1 MRKSLVLGIFILLF
15 AACNSKLVFSEFHAN
30 PGGSWSLEDIKEFN
44 FTREDTISSF
54 NLFINIRND
63 NEYPFNNLFLITDLN
78 FPDGTVVR
86 DTLEYEMALP
96 SGEWLGKGYGSL
108 KENKLWY
115 KENIVFPLPGV
126 YTLKVA
132 HAMRQ
137 NGVVDG
143 ITELQ
148 GITDVGF
155 QIEAIE

>member
-1 MRKSLVLGIFILLF
+1 MPRIWVIAFLSLLLCS
-15 AACNSKLVFSEFHAN
+15 CNNALVYSEFQAN
-30 PGGSWSLEDIKEFN
+30 AGGSWSREDVKAFN
-44 FTREDTISSF
+44 FTQNDTISRF

-63 NEYPFNNLFLITDLN
+63 NSYPYSNLFLITDLN

-96 SGEWLGKGYGSL
+96 DGQWLGKGFGSL

-115 KENIVFPLPGV
+115 KENIVFPNTGV

-137 NGVVDG
+137 NGAVEGVNNL
-143 ITELQ
+143 E
-148 GITDVGF
+148 GITDVGV
-155 QIEAIE
+155 QIESVE

>member
-1 MRKSLVLGIFILLF
+1 MSRSWVLVILLLLF
-15 AACNSKLVFSEFHAN
+15 AACNSNLIFSEFKAN
-30 PGGSWSLEDIKEFN
+30 PGGDWSHEDVKEFI
-44 FTREDTISSF
+44 FTKEDTISRF

-63 NEYPFNNLFLITDLN
+63 NEYPFSNLFLITDLN

-96 SGEWLGKGYGSL
+96 DGKWLGKGYGSL

-115 KENIVFPLPGV
+115 KENIVFPLSGV

-137 NGVVDG
+137 NGTVEG
-143 ITELQ
+143 ISELE

-155 QIEAIE
+155 QIETIE

>member
-1 MRKSLVLGIFILLF
+1 MPRSRVWVIFILLF
-15 AACNSKLVFSEFHAN
+15 AACNGNLVFSEFRAN
-30 PGGSWSLEDIKEFN
+30 SGGIWSREDAKEFI
-44 FTREDTISSF
+44 FTKEDTISRF

-63 NEYPFNNLFLITDLN
+63 NEYPFSNLFLITDLN

-96 SGEWLGKGYGSL
+96 DGKWLGKGYGSL

-137 NGVVDG
+137 NGTVEGVS
-143 ITELQ
+143 ELE

-155 QIEAIE
+155 QIETID

>member
-1 MRKSLVLGIFILLF
+1 MPRSWILVVFLLLF
-15 AACNSKLVFSEFHAN
+15 AACNSNLIFSEFRAN
-30 PGGSWSLEDIKEFN
+30 SGGTWSQDDVKEFI
-44 FTREDTISSF
+44 FTQEDTISRF

-63 NEYPFNNLFLITDLN
+63 NQYPFSNLFVITDLN

-115 KENIVFPLPGV
+115 KENIVFPLKGV

-137 NGVVDG
+137 NGTVEGVTDLEG
-143 ITELQ
+143 IP
-148 GITDVGF
+148 DVGF
-155 QIEAIE
+155 QIETID

>member
-1 MRKSLVLGIFILLF
+1 MPRSWILVVFLLLF
-15 AACNSKLVFSEFHAN
+15 AACNSNLIFSEFQAN
-30 PGGSWSLEDIKEFN
+30 SGGTWSQDDVKEFI
-44 FTREDTISSF
+44 FTQEDTITRF

-63 NEYPFNNLFLITDLN
+63 NQYPFSNLFVITDLN

-115 KENIVFPLPGV
+115 KENIVFPLKGV

-137 NGVVDG
+137 NGTVEGVTDLEG
-143 ITELQ
+143 IP
-148 GITDVGF
+148 DVGF
-155 QIEAIE
+155 QIETID

>member
-1 MRKSLVLGIFILLF
+1 MPKSRVLLIFLLLF
-15 AACNSKLVFSEFHAN
+15 AACNSNLVFSEYQAN
-30 PGGSWSLEDIKEFN
+30 SGGIWSKEDVKEFI
-44 FTREDTISSF
+44 FTEEDTISRF

-63 NEYPFNNLFLITDLN
+63 NQYPFSNLFLITDLN

-96 SGEWLGKGYGSL
+96 DGKWLGKGYGSL

-115 KENIVFPLPGV
+115 KENIVFPLRGV

-137 NGVVDG
+137 NGTVEGV
-143 ITELQ
+143 TELE

-155 QIEAIE
+155 QIETID

>member
-15 AACNSKLVFSEFHAN
+15 AACNSELVFSEFRAN
-30 PGGSWSLEDIKEFN
+30 PGGSWSREDIKEFN

>member
-1 MRKSLVLGIFILLF
+1 MPRSWILVAFLLLF
-15 AACNSKLVFSEFHAN
+15 AACNGNLIFTEFQAN
-30 PGGSWSLEDIKEFN
+30 SGGTWSQDDVKEFI
-44 FTREDTISSF
+44 FTQEDTISRF

-63 NEYPFNNLFLITDLN
+63 NQYPFSNLFVITDLN

-115 KENIVFPLPGV
+115 KENIVFPLKGV

-137 NGVVDG
+137 NGTVEGVTDLEG
-143 ITELQ
+143 IP
-148 GITDVGF
+148 DVGF
-155 QIEAIE
+155 QIETID

>member
-1 MRKSLVLGIFILLF
+1 MLRNRVFIVLLLLF
-15 AACNSKLVFSEFHAN
+15 AACNSRLVFSEFQPN
-30 PGGSWSLEDIKEFN
+30 PGGIWSREDVKEFI
-44 FTREDTISSF
+44 FTKEDTISSF

-63 NEYPFNNLFLITDLN
+63 NNYPFSNLFLITDLN

-96 SGEWLGKGYGSL
+96 DGKWLGKGYGSL
-108 KENKLWY
+108 KESKLWY

-137 NGVVDG
+137 NGTVEGVS
-143 ITELQ
+143 ELE

-155 QIEAIE
+155 QIETID

>member
-1 MRKSLVLGIFILLF
+1 MPKSWILVVFLLLF
-15 AACNSKLVFSEFHAN
+15 AACNSNLIFSEFQAN
-30 PGGSWSLEDIKEFN
+30 SGGTWSQDDVKEFI
-44 FTREDTISSF
+44 FTQEDTISRF

-63 NEYPFNNLFLITDLN
+63 NQYPFSNLFVITDLN

-115 KENIVFPLPGV
+115 KENIVFPLKGV

-137 NGVVDG
+137 NGTVEGVTDLEG
-143 ITELQ
+143 IP
-148 GITDVGF
+148 DVGF
-155 QIEAIE
+155 QIETID

>member
-1 MRKSLVLGIFILLF
+1 MSKSWVLIFLLLLI
-15 AACNSKLVFSEFHAN
+15 AACNSNLIFSEFQAN
-30 PGGSWSLEDIKEFN
+30 SGGNWSREDVKEFI
-44 FTREDTISSF
+44 FTKEDTISRF

-63 NEYPFNNLFLITDLN
+63 NQYAFSNLFLITDLN

-96 SGEWLGKGYGSL
+96 DGKWLGKGYGSL

-137 NGVVDG
+137 NGTVEGVS
-143 ITELQ
+143 ELE

-155 QIEAIE
+155 QIETIE

>member
-1 MRKSLVLGIFILLF
+1 MPRSLVLVFLILLF
-15 AACNSKLVFSEFHAN
+15 AGCNSNLIFSEFKAN
-30 PGGSWSLEDIKEFN
+30 SRGIWSREDVKEYI
-44 FTREDTISSF
+44 FTQEDTISGY

-63 NEYPFNNLFLITDLN
+63 NEYPFSNLFLITDLN

-96 SGEWLGKGYGSL
+96 DGSWLGKGYGSL

-137 NGVVDG
+137 NGTVEG
-143 ITELQ
+143 ISELE

-155 QIEAIE
+155 QIETID